1 MTYDIKIFWEDTHY
15 NFVMNKQGRQANWDR
30 LCHESMDMFGVPG
43 PDKDFD
49 WSVEVD
55 SMIFKFKRESDA
67 MAFKLKFL

>member
-15 NFVMNKQGRQANWDR
+15 NFVMNKQDRQSNWDR
-30 LCHESMDMFGVPG
+30 LCHESIDMFGMPG